1 MRGDMVFQ
9 VFGVHKGRP
18 KDVYFGSFRSREEAQ
33 TKIGQL
39 EVMTM
44 DGLNWAERHH
54 NNGFVIREKI
64 VNTDFEIP
72 PVPKPRDKYFVTG
85 SPKPNR
91 PGTWDSTQVQVFRR
105 GHSVEQNELVCEYAR
120 NYAML
125 QTFEPFRQRSRDFA
139 LISRSYTKTAVLD
152 LASGAII
159 AEEDEPGLPG
169 SGFCPVGFYVPDWWD
184 VHHGDVIPGS
194 EYWTADH
201 EWPVGDFGFVWGCYW
216 GDDSS
221 WKVQYLDLS
230 RVREGVIRRD
240 ERFGYVELATAGH
253 TLPGAE
259 SGGDPSTKGNP
270 PSFIRLFRHGGE
282 SKITFAVEMVFDLE
296 SGRARE
302 WERLRIE
309 NFE

>member
-1 MRGDMVFQ
+1 MRGDIVFQ
-9 VFGVHKGRP
+9 VFGIHEGRP
-18 KDVYFGSFRSREEAQ
+18 KDFYFGSFRTREEAQ
-33 TKIGQL
+33 AEINQLGAKI
-39 EVMTM
+39 M
-44 DGLNWAERHH
+44 DGLHWAERYH
-54 NNGFVIREKI
+54 NKGFVIREKT

-72 PVPKPRDKYFVTG
+72 SLPKPRDKYFVKS
-85 SPKPNR
+85 SPRPNR
-91 PGTWDSTQVQVFRR
+91 PGTWESVHVQVFRR
-105 GHSVEQNELVCEYAR
+105 GSSPENSEHVGEYLR

-125 QTFEPFRQRSRDFA
+125 QTFEPFRQQNRDFA

-159 AEEDEPGLPG
+159 AEEDEAGRPG

-184 VHHGDVIPGS
+184 VHDGRVIPGS
-194 EYWTADH
+194 EYWTIDQ
-201 EWPVGDFGFVWGCYW
+201 EWPVGDFGFVWGCHW

-230 RVREGVIRRD
+230 RIQNGVIRRD
-240 ERFGYVELATAGH
+240 ERFGYVELAAMDH

-259 SGGDPSTKGNP
+259 VDRNSTTNRKP
-270 PSFIRLFRHGGE
+270 PPFIRLFRHGGE
-282 SKITFAVEMVFDLE
+282 TQVTFAVEMAFDLE

-302 WERLRIE
+302 WQRLRIK